1 MADELELLRGANPVP
16 ADGPHYGDGP
26 LDHDAER
33 RLNRL
38 LHERPAGRRRTRLVW
53 SLAATAVVAATALT
67 LLLGGPSTTPAVAAP
82 RPLAIQADSTPVPL
96 DQLADQALQQA
107 TKAGAPKLR
116 KGTHV
121 QSWSMG
127 MSDDK
132 PPVTLPEERVVR
144 WKADGSHTELVV
156 ATDPRHPGRPVLRD
170 EGGDPHLVE
179 DGHVISRQA
188 YPPSWSDAP
197 PESPPPHDTARL
209 RAYLQEAAYTHT
221 QLPTPELL
229 DAVAEL
235 LDHWTLGARE
245 SATLARLLAD
255 TAGLRPVGQVTD
267 RLGRRG
273 QAYVY
278 EASGYRRMLIMAPS
292 TGAVLGLET
301 VFTKAEPQYG
311 VKAGDV
317 ESYSAWLR

>member
-1 MADELELLRGANPVP
+1 MADELELLRRANPVP
-16 ADGPHYGDGP
+16 VDGPHYGDGP

-38 LHERPAGRRRTRLVW
+38 LHDRSAARRRVRLAW
-53 SLAATAVVAATALT
+53 SLGATLVVAATALA
-67 LLLGGPSTTPAVAAP
+67 LLLGGPNTTPAVAAP
-82 RPLAIQADSTPVPL
+82 RPLVIRTDSTSVSL
-96 DQLADQALQQA
+96 KELADRADRQVTAP
-107 TKAGAPKLR
+107 GAPKLR

-121 QSWSMG
+121 QSWSLG

-132 PPVTLPEERVVR
+132 PPETLPEERVVR

-170 EGGDPHLVE
+170 DGGSPHLVE
-179 DGHVISRQA
+179 DGHVLSRQT

-197 PESPPPHDTARL
+197 PESTPPHDTARL
-209 RAYLQEAAYTHT
+209 RAYLQEASYTRT
-221 QLPTPELL
+221 PLTTPELL
-229 DAVAEL
+229 DAVGEL
-235 LDHWTLGARE
+235 LGHWTLGARE

-255 TAGLRPVGQVTD
+255 TGGLRPVGRVTD
-267 RLGRRG
+267 RLGRSGEAYEYRG
-273 QAYVY
+273 A
-278 EASGYRRMLIMAPS
+278 GTRRLLIMAPS

-301 VFTKAEPQYG
+301 VFTKADPEYG

-317 ESYSAWLR
+317 MEYSAWMR